1 MHNPC
6 TRSPILRSRAALS
19 YRETSEGGDC
29 IYRSVEGLPS
39 GPLDGRPLL
48 APYENKDR
56 IQGKRYQAQ
65 ETGTTYVYDYIEL
78 IQEALARRW
87 RHAKNFTGVE
97 PPAVLVRS
105 VCK

>member
-1 MHNPC
+1 MHNTR
-6 TRSPILRSRAALS
+6 TRSLLLLSRAAIS
-19 YRETSEGGDC
+19 YREMSDGGDC
-29 IYRSVEGLPS
+29 IYRSVEGFPS

-87 RHAKNFTGVE
+87 RHAKNFTGME
-97 PPAVLVRS
+97 PPAVLVRG
-105 VCK
+105 VFK